1 MTDNLFS
8 HVADNENVKTK
19 NEDSTKN
26 TASTEPVAHPVFSD
40 KGR

>member
-8 HVADNENVKTK
+8 HVADTQNTTTK

-26 TASTEPVAHPVFSD
+26 SASTEPVQHPVFSD
-40 KGR
+40 KSR